1 MCFRPTVIE
10 QALVIRAEDARLM
23 NDMQTMR
30 RAYTEL
36 NALNGQLV
44 AGYNIRAQNQA
55 NLLAALK
62 EVNQMIQRAANLRTG
77 RAKAR
82 AIADCRAAVK
92 ANNMKSLFRI
102 IQQGYDPSN
111 APPASAA
118 AAAQPKH
125 LRG

>member
-1 MCFRPTVIE
+1 LVV

-36 NALNGQLV
+36 NSLNGQLI
-44 AGYNIRAQNQA
+44 AGYNVRAQNQA

-62 EVNQMIQRAANLRTG
+62 EVNQMIQRAANLRMG
-77 RAKAR
+77 KAKAR
-82 AIADCRAAVK
+82 VIADCRAAVK

-102 IQQGYDPSN
+102 IQQGFEPSN
-111 APPASAA
+111 VPAAG
-118 AAAQPKH
+118 AAQPKH
-125 LRG
+125 RN